1 MLNIEEQK
9 SRFAELSNDLVKLHT
24 LFDHNHATVK
34 KARSDLRNFLSA
46 CLLPSPFKLGQ
57 SYKLLNGT
65 MVTIIQIHNEG
76 TIYET
81 IEDQMGVNRYSTR
94 DFGRVTGSSSSY
106 SWYIDLL
113 EIDMSEYNGYPLWW
127 KEMDRSGA

>member
-1 MLNIEEQK
+1 
-9 SRFAELSNDLVKLHT
+9 
-24 LFDHNHATVK
+24 
-34 KARSDLRNFLSA
+34 
-46 CLLPSPFKLGQ
+46 
-57 SYKLLNGT
+57 